1 MSVGRAL
8 ITGGAG
14 QLASD
19 LAASLDGV
27 ADVHRLDRGELD
39 ITDEGAVAR
48 TMARVE
54 PDLVLNCAAFH
65 DVDRC
70 EREVEAAAAANV
82 HAVKRLAERCA
93 EGGALLVHFSTNYV
107 FDGEASRPYVEGDL
121 PNPRSVYAITK
132 LAGEH
137 AALAYAP
144 EALVVRTAGLY
155 GVAGSAVK
163 GGNFVQRMVARAQS
177 GEGIRMVADQRLTP
191 TFTAD
196 LAAAVVAGIEARA
209 RGVLHLTNS
218 GACSWHEFTLAI
230 LAEAGLDAEVEPL
243 ATKGRPGMAERPL
256 NGVLESE
263 RLGGLGLAPL
273 RDWRE
278 ALGDY
283 LGWSGLRQGAP
294 DRAQLP

>member
-1 MSVGRAL
+1 LSFGRAL

-19 LAASLDGV
+19 LAASLGGV

-39 ITDEGAVAR
+39 ITDDGAVAR
-48 TMARVE
+48 TMARLG

-70 EREVEAAAAANV
+70 EREEEAAAAANV
-82 HAVKRLAERCA
+82 RAVKRLAEGCA
-93 EGGALLVHFSTNYV
+93 ERGALLVHFSTNYV

-155 GVAGSAVK
+155 GLAGSAVK

-177 GEGIRMVADQRLTP
+177 GERIRMVADQRLTP
-191 TFTAD
+191 TLTAD
-196 LAAAVVAGIEARA
+196 LAAAVVAAIEAGA
-209 RGVLHLTNS
+209 RRVLHLTNS

-230 LAEAGLDAEVEPL
+230 LAEAGLGAEVESV
-243 ATKGRPGMAERPL
+243 ATKGRPGTADRPL

-263 RLGGLGLAPL
+263 RLGDLGLAPL

-278 ALGDY
+278 ALSDY
-283 LGWSGLRQGAP
+283 LQQSGVRQAAP